1 MHSLRTYLSVSLLLL
16 SSYTLFAS
24 EAEELWDKANAMKR
38 EAAEL
43 AERGHMEEAKKLGK
57 EAAILFKKVE
67 AIKKDQKDPRW
78 NEIEGIKKRMHQLM
92 IEEKEIGDR
101 DDAKPRLREI
111 RGERE
116 ELERF
121 IHEIMADIKRSEGKH
136 PEQPHHEQPHHPE
149 HADGAE
155 HTDGPHRHHEEIRH
169 HEEMMHRLENMR
181 IAVDHL
187 HQAGLHDVAE
197 HVAQRAEATEKELHG
212 FRMEQERR
220 EHGEHP
226 EAQEHDDPI
235 HHVMRQLEEMR
246 HEIGRLHEEINHLR
260 NR

>member
-136 PEQPHHEQPHHPE
+136 PEKPHHEQPHHPE

-155 HTDGPHRHHEEIRH
+155 HTDGPHRH

-197 HVAQRAEATEKELHG
+197 HVAQRAEATERELHEHHRHHG
-212 FRMEQERR
+212 GDLTDAIMKQLDEIRREVRRLRDEVNELKERR
-220 EHGEHP
+220 
-226 EAQEHDDPI
+226 
-235 HHVMRQLEEMR
+235 
-246 HEIGRLHEEINHLR
+246 
-260 NR
+260 

>member
-1 MHSLRTYLSVSLLLL
+1 
-16 SSYTLFAS
+16 
-24 EAEELWDKANAMKR
+24 
-38 EAAEL
+38 
-43 AERGHMEEAKKLGK
+43 
-57 EAAILFKKVE
+57 
-67 AIKKDQKDPRW
+67 
-78 NEIEGIKKRMHQLM
+78 MHQLM

-197 HVAQRAEATEKELHG
+197 HVAQRAEATEKELHE